1 MKETISLFIFII
13 LLGCKQDVKA
23 QKEALQISQ
32 ELIEKTINREASA
45 FLKENYENLSGVVYV
60 NGKSYQFHF
69 GKLSNGRL
77 ANDKT
82 IYEIGSIT
90 KTYTG
95 ILLSQAVQDKKVSLE
110 TDVRKYLKGSYPDLE
125 LEQNTPITLKH
136 LITHTA
142 GFPPTINCNIADQTT
157 GQQISCFEH
166 FTRDDFF
173 NRLKTLSLIDKTG
186 NNYHYSNAGVQLVG
200 YILESVYQSS
210 FEDLV
215 KKYIFSRSHED
226 NTLFKVDYNDRSN
239 VSLGKNSQKIPMPL
253 INGFYN
259 YAGGLK
265 SSTSSILNYIKM
277 YLDSDDSVVKQTMNR
292 LAGNPQYGRA
302 FAWNTYNYDQNKKM
316 LYHNGGTL
324 GHSSWIALY
333 PNQKAG
339 IFLVTNILTDQSQG
353 DLNQLSNT
361 IMDQLL
367 Q

>member
-1 MKETISLFIFII
+1 MKEIISLFIFI
-13 LLGCKQDVKA
+13 LFLGCKQDVKA
-23 QKEALQISQ
+23 QKEAQRLSQ
-32 ELIEKTINREASA
+32 DLIEKTINREISA
-45 FLKENYENLSGVVYV
+45 FVKEPYENLSGVVYV
-60 NGKSYQFHF
+60 DEKSYQFHI
-69 GKLSNGRL
+69 GKLLNGSM
-77 ANDKT
+77 ANDQT

-95 ILLSQAVQDKKVSLE
+95 LLLSQAVEDKKVSL
-110 TDVRKYLKGSYPDLE
+110 DADIRQYLNGSYPNLE
-125 LEQNTPITLKH
+125 LDRNTPITLKH

-142 GFPPTINCNIADQTT
+142 GFPPIINCDDAQQTT
-157 GQQISCFEH
+157 DQQTSCFDH
-166 FTRDDFF
+166 FSRDDFF
-173 NRLKTLSLIDKTG
+173 KKLKTISLIDKSG

-200 YILESVYQSS
+200 YIVEDAYRSS
-210 FEDLV
+210 FQDLI
-215 KKYIFSRSHED
+215 KKYIFSRSHEK
-226 NTLFKVDYNDRSN
+226 NTLFKIDYHDNLN
-239 VSLGKNSQKIPMPL
+239 ISLGQNSQKVLMPL

-265 SSTSSILNYIKM
+265 SSTSSMLNYIKM
-277 YLDSDDSVVKQTMNR
+277 YLNSDDPVIKRAMTR

-302 FAWNTYNYDQNKKM
+302 YAWNTYNDDLNKKM

-367 Q
+367 K